1 MNKLRL
7 LYLIPVILFTT
18 ILLATDFSNEYD
30 SDNMNADT
38 AEAASNSADFDKMM
52 QALTH
57 PRCLNC
63 HPSDHRPKQGIDQHP
78 HYFGVSRGKTDHG
91 FVATNC
97 NTCHQKEN
105 NDFSGV
111 PGAPHW
117 GLAPSTMNW
126 EGLSKIEIAT
136 SMMDKSRNGGK
147 SPNEILKHLT
157 EDPLVLWAWEPGID
171 VAGNERE
178 KPPISKEE
186 YIAAVK
192 GWFAGGAVIPS
203 E

>member
-7 LYLIPVILFTT
+7 LYLLPIILFAT
-18 ILLATDFSNEYD
+18 ILLATDFSKYD
-30 SDNMNADT
+30 HTDNST
-38 AEAASNSADFDKMM
+38 TVTKEVAANTDDFDKMM

-63 HPSDHRPKQGIDQHP
+63 HPSDNKPKQGIDQHP
-78 HYFGVSRGKTDHG
+78 HYFGVARGKADHG
-91 FVATNC
+91 FEATKC

-105 NDFSGV
+105 NEFSGV

-117 GLAPSTMNW
+117 GLAPSSMNW
-126 EGLSKIEIAT
+126 EGLSKNEIAS
-136 SMMDKSRNGGK
+136 SMMDRKQNGGK

-157 EDPLVLWAWEPGID
+157 EDPLVLWAWDPGVD
-171 VAGNERE
+171 VAGNPRE
-178 KPPISKEE
+178 TPPISKEE

-192 GWFAGGAVIPS
+192 SWFAGGAVIPK
-203 E
+203 